1 MNTTYTES
9 TCAASLLHSVRLFGV
24 IYFALLLIFGTIGN
38 ILSLL
43 VIQGFGQSTQRESRK
58 LFAESSKRVLEDIPE
73 TSNGQE
79 KQMCYPTSSSM
90 SFDSTFASSTVDKPK
105 HRLKSRTSQLSD
117 TDEHIRPARVF
128 ESFQIGAVKR
138 QPIRSHPSRLIF
150 TALAVADTI
159 VLWINPPRYWIDFV
173 FGFDLRQHAG
183 VVMCRVHTFLTYAS
197 RDAAVWVLCLLTFER
212 YLIAVIPHRA
222 KVIWRGRRKIIVWLV
237 IFSLILAKNSILLF
251 ILSLF
256 QITAIEA
263 EKYEYE
269 SDLTYP
275 NYFPP
280 NSTMQEPKPRTR
292 IPNMHAGSLNKVICD
307 SKELVP
313 RKAFFYIDIAV
324 YSIIPAILLLFLN
337 IGLFRVIHKTG
348 KLRRRYTNEYK
359 FRQAIGETSPVSHSK
374 SSSQWPFRVH
384 HANSSVKK
392 SQISK
397 HPHIVGRGS
406 VSVKRS
412 VIQANRLLIP
422 VSLFHLVTSIPI
434 CIFSIIE
441 DSLQLKRSPSPH
453 VRCIVNACGYLFVM
467 LGTMTYGI
475 NCFIYF
481 LSSKQFRGR
490 LYALTSKICATE
502 NGPASNSWELD
513 YMDSLRRKECDPVRT
528 PSRTEAL

>member
-1 MNTTYTES
+1 MNTTYTEY
-9 TCAASLLHSVRLFGV
+9 TCATSPLSSVRLFGV
-24 IYFALLLIFGTIGN
+24 IYFALLIIFGTIGN

-43 VIQGFGQSTQRESRK
+43 VIQGVGQSTKRESRR
-58 LFAESSKRVLEDIPE
+58 LLVESSKRILENIPE
-73 TSNGQE
+73 ASNGQE
-79 KQMCYPTSSSM
+79 RHSASSSL
-90 SFDSTFASSTVDKPK
+90 STDDTPATTPVDKPN
-105 HRLKSRTSQLSD
+105 HRLKLRTSQLSVL
-117 TDEHIRPARVF
+117 DEQVKPARTY
-128 ESFQIGAVKR
+128 EPIRTAAVKR
-138 QPIRSHPSRLIF
+138 QPNRSHPSRLIF

-173 FGFDLRQHAG
+173 FGFDIRQHAG
-183 VVMCRVHTFLTYAS
+183 VVMCRLHTFLTYAT

-222 KVIWRGRRKIIVWLV
+222 KVIWRGKRKMFAWLI

-256 QITAIEA
+256 QITAQEA

-269 SDLTYP
+269 SDLNYP

-280 NSTMQEPKPRTR
+280 NSTMQEAKSRTR
-292 IPNMHAGSLNKVICD
+292 VADEHIGNLNRVICD
-307 SKELVP
+307 SKELIP
-313 RKAFFYIDIAV
+313 RKVFFYIDIAV
-324 YSIIPAILLLFLN
+324 YSIIPTILLLFLN
-337 IGLFRVIHKTG
+337 VGLFRVIHKTG
-348 KLRRRYTNEYK
+348 KLRRRYTSEYK
-359 FRQAIGETSPVSHSK
+359 TSIASVDEKRPVTPSK
-374 SSSQWPFRVH
+374 SSTQWLLRAHNASSNAKKHDIAMHPHVVRS
-384 HANSSVKK
+384 SSVT
-392 SQISK
+392 
-397 HPHIVGRGS
+397 
-406 VSVKRS
+406 VKRS

-434 CIFSIIE
+434 CIFSIVE
-441 DSLQLKRSPSPH
+441 DSLQLKRSPSPQ

-502 NGPASNSWELD
+502 SGPTSGTWELD
-513 YMDSLRRKECDPVRT
+513 YMDSLRRKEAAKQ
-528 PSRTEAL
+528 RTESLVSKT